1 MGRDNLKN
9 LIEYNFQAN
18 DGQWIPV
25 AIYFDL
31 KRDFFDTLEEFDKKA
46 SKRIQLTRNIIEKTK
61 TALSNDEYYVKVLSY
76 YESEVNSDSTVTTQA
91 FYISRRA
98 NIDS

>member
-1 MGRDNLKN
+1 MSGSTDKSSSSDGNDKRRIKEIDLTPALQKCGVTRMGRDNLKN

-46 SKRIQLTRNIIEKTK
+46 SKRIQLTRDTIEKTK
-61 TALSNDEYYVKVLSY
+61 AGAIK
-76 YESEVNSDSTVTTQA
+76 
-91 FYISRRA
+91 
-98 NIDS
+98 